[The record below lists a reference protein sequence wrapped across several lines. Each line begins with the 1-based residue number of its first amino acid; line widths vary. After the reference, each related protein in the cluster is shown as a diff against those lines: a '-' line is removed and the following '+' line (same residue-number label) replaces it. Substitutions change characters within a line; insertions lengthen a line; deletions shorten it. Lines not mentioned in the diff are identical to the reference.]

1 MEKKDTVILYTYRY
15 FWKQKDGKLCV
26 KFITGPQEEH
36 AQFQNRLRD
45 NNNIESAMREYVSQ
59 VNLAYL
65 GFTEEVKK
73 QIKEEKE
80 IEKNEKERE

>member
-1 MEKKDTVILYTYRY
+1 MQKDTVILFTYRY
-15 FWKQKDGKLCV
+15 FWKQKDGQLCV

-36 AQFQNRLRD
+36 AQFQEKLRAND
-45 NNNIESAMREYVSQ
+45 SVESAMREYVSQ

-73 QIKEEKE
+73 TIKEEE
-80 IEKNEKERE
+80 NIEKNEEERQQ